1 MISEMFTSMHELL
14 DYIIQHY
21 EEADDEERQEY
32 CFRIQELKDT
42 NDLFM
47 DHWVS
52 FEEKLAV
59 FFESYREREHEAIS
73 AKSEQSTALDE
84 LTIAEGLN
92 AKGLLIGQE
101 QPQPQPCNECDLFT
115 PVEDERILDRAQG
128 YYKLFM
134 FPEAADLFGRIITTT
149 PECNMAR
156 LFYGMT
162 LMHMRNWN
170 EAQRQFQ
177 LLTVLSDFPKW
188 LALSF
193 NALGCIQA
201 IKLNMNQA
209 EHLFRKAYSI
219 YPEFEDSLKNL
230 QCCLET
236 PKQLSLYFGSTEL
249 ICT

>member
-1 MISEMFTSMHELL
+1 MISEMFSSMHELL

-21 EEADDEERQEY
+21 EEADDEEKQEY
-32 CFRIQELKDT
+32 CFRIQELKET
-42 NDLFM
+42 NDLFI

-59 FFESYREREHEAIS
+59 FFEFYREREHEAAS
-73 AKSEQSTALDE
+73 AKSVQSTAIPASLNDST
-84 LTIAEGLN
+84 LTEGVL
-92 AKGLLIGQE
+92 AKEFSSGQV
-101 QPQPQPCNECDLFT
+101 QPCNECDLFT
-115 PVEDERILDRAQG
+115 PTEDELILDRAQG

-134 FPEAADLFGRIITTT
+134 FPEAADLFGRIVSTT

-156 LFYGMT
+156 LYYGMT
-162 LMHMRNWN
+162 LMHMRDWN
-170 EAQRQFQ
+170 EAQRHFQ

-193 NALGCIQA
+193 NALGCIHA

-209 EHLFRKAYSI
+209 EQLFRKAYSI

-230 QCCLET
+230 HCCLET